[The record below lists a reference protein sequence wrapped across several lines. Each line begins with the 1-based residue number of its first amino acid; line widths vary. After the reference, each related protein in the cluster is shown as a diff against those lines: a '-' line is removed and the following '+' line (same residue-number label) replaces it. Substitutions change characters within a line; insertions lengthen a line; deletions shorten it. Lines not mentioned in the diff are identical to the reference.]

1 MGYVSTD
8 AVCHAMVRKWGA
20 ISTNTVH
27 RLLMLSL
34 YSHILGGVNVYVLLV
49 IIHMVMYSHSIGN
62 AKREEGFVA

>member
-8 AVCHAMVRKWGA
+8 AVCHAMVWKRGA